1 MIDWSIF
8 ASALIGSVAW
18 LYQKAW
24 ERRSQRAAIYE
35 KIVRLLPSVTQER
48 LNPQKLDQ
56 MLEEGRVLWL
66 HAPDDV
72 VLAFQAWMNAIQ
84 HAQAS
89 NESCLRDGFLM
100 RMRRDLTFRAAVIPR
115 FWSTRMG
122 VGDFQLMHAR
132 R

>member
-24 ERRSQRAAIYE
+24 ERRSQRAVIYE

-84 HAQAS
+84 HAEAS
-89 NESCLRDGFLM
+89 HESCLRAGFLM
-100 RMRRDLTFRAAVIPR
+100 RRRRALTLRAAVVPR

-122 VGDFQLMHAR
+122 VGDFPVMHAR